1 MMNALRTIKVIVVS
15 LAISAGAASGQQKT
29 KLGDNAAL
37 RYWSAFAQ
45 MQDSPITDEQA
56 KELSVVLTGNAP
68 YDDAKYK
75 DLVEKNRA
83 ALETM
88 ARGTALRSCDW
99 GLDYELGP
107 DTPVD
112 FVRKGL
118 SLGRL
123 NALYALHLA
132 QSGDKNGAAQA
143 LAAGLR
149 FSHDIANGG
158 TLFASAVSTHLLFY
172 HLRTITQAL
181 RVEELSAAQRSTL
194 RQAIEQIGPEGFD
207 WKSNVQRELGTLQGL
222 DPQSS
227 SALARIVPAYV
238 GILDQP
244 STLPQLQHLIAG
256 APASLQKIIPNPERV
271 VEGKRELTEKIR
283 QTRALLQ

>member
-1 MMNALRTIKVIVVS
+1 MNALRTTRLSVLFIMVS
-15 LAISAGAASGQQKT
+15 VAGASAEQNVR
-29 KLGDNAAL
+29 LGENAAL

-45 MQDSPITDEQA
+45 MQDSPISDEQA
-56 KELSVVLTGNAP
+56 KELSLVLTGNAP
-68 YDDAKYK
+68 YDDGKYK
-75 DLVEKNRA
+75 DLLEKNRT

-88 ARGTALRSCDW
+88 ARGTRLQNCDW
-99 GLDYELGP
+99 GLDYELGS

-132 QSGDKNGAAQA
+132 QSGDKNGTVQA

-149 FSHDIANGG
+149 FSHDIASGG
-158 TLFASAVSTHLLFY
+158 TLFASAVSTHLLVY

-181 RVEELSAAQRSTL
+181 HAEELSAAQRSAL

-207 WKSNVQRELGTLQGL
+207 WKSNVRRELGIQHGL
-222 DPQSS
+222 DPQST

-238 GILDQP
+238 GVVDQP
-244 STLPQLQHLIAG
+244 STLPQVERLIAG

-271 VEGKRELTEKIR
+271 VEGKRELTEKI
-283 QTRALLQ
+283 QQARAVLH